1 MASNK
6 QKKPPEYPTDNKLNK
21 NKCIYFYF
29 LVEGR
34 TNRAQCN

>member
-6 QKKPPEYPTDNKLNK
+6 QKKPPEYPTDELNK

-34 TNRAQCN
+34 TKRSKCN